1 LPLVLV
7 NIYHPPSIGP
17 KVSVIKLIYLIIK
30 SLLVVFSLG
39 GTPEGKYR
47 LVVKKNSWQSLKR
60 KLKQI
65 TKIYMRRGGEKA

>member
-1 LPLVLV
+1 
-7 NIYHPPSIGP
+7 
-17 KVSVIKLIYLIIK
+17 LIYLIIK

-65 TKIYMRRGGEKA
+65 TKKTMRRGGEKA